1 MAKFREHGFK
11 PEELKLYW
19 SAQQVEDL
27 SPKGDASPPHDPSDA
42 DAIDHLRQYPVEQ
55 RNHAG
60 VITYV
65 HSGIEKAV
73 FQVPEGAQI
82 ILLNFAVTLRFCF
95 HLGIDPLYVGLYRT
109 SDHLVAAICDVRVSR
124 VLQNGSQ

>member
-1 MAKFREHGFK
+1 MTRSREYIAQFRGQGFE

-27 SPKGDASPPHDPSDA
+27 CPKDDASPPHDPSDA
-42 DAIDHLRQYPVEQ
+42 DAIENLRQYPVEQ
-55 RNHAG
+55 RMHPG

-65 HSGIEKAV
+65 HDGIEKAV

-82 ILLNFAVTLRFCF
+82 IVLNFAVTLRFCF
-95 HLGIDPLYVGLYRT
+95 TLSNHLPLLGP
-109 SDHLVAAICDVRVSR
+109 
-124 VLQNGSQ
+124 